1 MSKTTIDQDLSVTL
15 PHEALEALGVE
26 QGAEVDLEVVGR
38 ALVVRSVEEAK
49 RSREFFSA
57 FESILTKRR
66 TAYQEL
72 AKVPISTLSQH
83 NE

>member
-1 MSKTTIDQDLSVTL
+1 MSKTTIDQGSSLSL

-26 QGAEVDLEVVGR
+26 DGAEVELEVVGS
-38 ALVVRSVEEAK
+38 AVIVRSVEEAQ

-66 TAYQEL
+66 AAYQEL
-72 AKVPISTLSQH
+72 AKGPDQ
-83 NE
+83 